1 MRYTGPKVRRSRRA
15 GMALTAKAERVMRRR
30 PLPPGQHAAGPR
42 AGRQSDYGRQLAEK
56 QRIRWYYDLTERQLR
71 TVFDKS
77 RRLSGRSGE
86 NVIAALES
94 RLATVVLRAGL
105 APSIYAARQ
114 FVNHGHVT
122 VDGAKVD
129 IPSYV
134 VKPGQVVQVRA
145 ASRLMPAFQA
155 AAAGQYAD
163 ERTAA
168 YLDVRR
174 DDLAVTLT
182 HTPKRDEVP
191 VRFDE
196 QLLVEFYSR

>member
-15 GMALTAKAERVMRRR
+15 GVPLTAKAERVMVRR

-42 AGRQSDYGRQLAEK
+42 AGKQSDYGRQLAEK
-56 QRIRWYYDLTERQLR
+56 QKIRWYYDLSERQLR
-71 TVFDKS
+71 TLFDKN
-77 RRLSGRSGE
+77 RRRSGRAGE

-129 IPSYV
+129 IPSYAV
-134 VKPGQVVQVRA
+134 RPGQVVAVRA
-145 ASRLMPAFQA
+145 KSRLMPAFQA

-163 ERTAA
+163 ERSAA

-174 DDLAVTLT
+174 DELAVTLT
-182 HTPKRDEVP
+182 REPKRAEVP
-191 VRFDE
+191 VPFDE

>member
-15 GMALTAKAERVMRRR
+15 GMALTRKAERVMERR
-30 PLPPGQHAAGPR
+30 PAPPGQHGV
-42 AGRQSDYGRQLAEK
+42 GRRPAKQSDYGRQLSEK

-71 TVFDKS
+71 ATYDRA
-77 RRLSGRSGE
+77 RRRPGRAGE

-94 RLATVVLRAGL
+94 RLATVVLRAGF
-105 APSIYAARQ
+105 AASIYAARQ

-134 VKPGQVVQVRA
+134 VRPGQTVAVRERSRRIRAFVA
-145 ASRLMPAFQA
+145 ARE
-155 AAAGQYAD
+155 GVYAD
-163 ERTAA
+163 EHDAA

-174 DDLAVTLT
+174 EELSVTLL
-182 HTPKRDEVP
+182 HEPRRAQVP
-191 VRFDE
+191 VGFNE

>member
-15 GMALTAKAERVMRRR
+15 GIPLTRKAERIMERR
-30 PLPPGQHAAGPR
+30 PQPPGQHGV
-42 AGRQSDYGRQLAEK
+42 GRRPSKQSDYARQLAEK

-71 TVFDKS
+71 TTYDKAN
-77 RRLSGRSGE
+77 RRPGRAGQ

-94 RLATVVLRAGL
+94 RLVTVVLRAGF
-105 APSIYAARQ
+105 AASVYAARQ

-134 VKPGQVVQVRA
+134 VRPGQTVAIRHRSRA
-145 ASRLMPAFQA
+145 IPAFVA
-155 AAAGQYAD
+155 AKEGQYAD
-163 ERTAA
+163 EHDAA
-168 YLDVRR
+168 YLDVQREH
-174 DDLAVTLT
+174 LTVTLL
-182 HTPKRDEVP
+182 HEPRRAQVP
-191 VRFDE
+191 VPFDE